1 MAYLFY
7 VDTVLL
13 PVTPEK
19 LEINITNQNK
29 TLNLINDG
37 EVNIIKQAGLSK
49 ISFSALL
56 PNSEYPFA
64 VYNSGFQ
71 NASYYLDKLEELKVN
86 EQPFQFIV
94 TRELSLGTALF
105 NTNIKVSI
113 EDYEI
118 VEDASNGFDVTVKV
132 SLKQYKDY
140 GTKTCTIATSS
151 DDGVSEQTTQI
162 TVEEV
167 RETTTAP
174 TPVTTQTYTVVSGD
188 SLWKIAKSYYGNGS
202 KYTEILNANSDKI
215 SNANLIYP
223 GQVLTIPVL

>member
-7 VDTVLL
+7 LDTLLL

-19 LEINITNQNK
+19 LSISITNQNK

-37 EVNIIKQAGLSK
+37 EINILKQAGLSE

-56 PNSEYPFA
+56 PNVNYPFA
-64 VYNSGFQ
+64 IYNDGFE
-71 NASYYLDKLEELKVN
+71 NANYYLNKLEELKVN
-86 EQPFQFIV
+86 QLPFQFIV
-94 TRELSLGTALF
+94 TRELLTGVALF
-105 NTNIKVSI
+105 NTNIKVSL

-118 VEDASNGFDVTVKV
+118 VEDSKNGFDVTVKIN
-132 SLKQYKDY
+132 LKQYKDY
-140 GTKTCTIATSS
+140 GTKVCTIETTSS
-151 DDGVSEQTTQI
+151 ATTTETTV

-174 TPVTTQTYTVVSGD
+174 TPVTTETYTVVKGD
-188 SLWKIAKSYYGNGS
+188 SLWKIAKYYYGDGS
-202 KYTEILNANSDKI
+202 KYTEILKANSDI